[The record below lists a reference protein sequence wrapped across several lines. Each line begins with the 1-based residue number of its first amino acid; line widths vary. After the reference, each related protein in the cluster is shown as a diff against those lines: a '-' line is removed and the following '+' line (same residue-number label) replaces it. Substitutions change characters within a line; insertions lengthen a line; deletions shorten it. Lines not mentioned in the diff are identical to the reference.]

1 MTGRKVLGI
10 LLIVA
15 AFVVMFTIPWGIMAF
30 GPFWAF
36 SIFLFLI
43 LGAAGGILM
52 AGGSGKAPVEKP
64 VEEPPARDE
73 GIEPVDRGGF
83 GAGYCPNCGSPIKDG
98 DMFCGVCGR
107 MFRWQPAV

>member
-52 AGGSGKAPVEKP
+52 AGGFGKAPVEKP

-107 MFRWQPAV
+107 RFRWQPAV

>member
-10 LLIVA
+10 LLMVA

-64 VEEPPARDE
+64 VGEPPARDE

-83 GAGYCPNCGSPIKDG
+83 GAGYCPSCGSPIKDG

-107 MFRWQPAV
+107 KL

>member
-1 MTGRKVLGI
+1 MTGRKVLGT

-15 AFVVMFTIPWGIMAF
+15 AFIVMFTIPWGIMAF

-52 AGGSGKAPVEKP
+52 AGGSAKVPVEKP
-64 VEEPPARDE
+64 VEESPARDE

-83 GAGYCPNCGSPIKDG
+83 GSGYCPSCGSPIKDG

-107 MFRWQPAV
+107 RFRWPPAV